1 MATNRRG
8 GKNERVEE
16 EKERRKGGQKRKR
29 REKSLFTPKDRKGH
43 VCQGRMGQVN
53 VTRAPMM
60 ILFSTPNRSVMC
72 LHDPYSTHP
81 SSPHHDISKLSTGK

>member
-1 MATNRRG
+1 
-8 GKNERVEE
+8 
-16 EKERRKGGQKRKR
+16 
-29 REKSLFTPKDRKGH
+29 
-43 VCQGRMGQVN
+43 MGQVN